1 MTRLAIPNLLAFL
14 LVACTTLWISGS
26 SLSLSATFDEPV
38 YLKCGL
44 DCWANHTHKPLMRLG
59 TMPLPV
65 DLETLPLN
73 LWYWWHQTT
82 PDFNNDFGW
91 MLTVARTTALLF
103 WWNLLLQCWRL
114 GTLIAG
120 PWCGLSVL
128 ATVALEP
135 NLMGHAALA
144 TTDIAVTGCM
154 IATLVE
160 FMRYQQSPSRLLWWK
175 VALWWALS
183 LFAKA
188 SALVFVPILILS
200 AEAPALASLCRQHGN
215 SPALR
220 HELWTKLKSWMAL
233 GFTAL
238 AVVFLLVGTD
248 FQRERTFVEWANSL
262 KPGPLQTTL
271 AWLADHLRIFTNAG
285 EGLAQ
290 QIKHNMRGHPSYLLG
305 VGHPKAVWYHFPV
318 LLLIK
323 LPTWFWLLLPFTLW
337 RQWKSPW
344 VPGLVACGLLLAFSV
359 NCRVQIGLRLVFPLV
374 LMLMVVTGVS
384 LATWWR
390 DAAKPRRGP
399 LAATLL
405 LLLWGSLTMA
415 RQFPDG
421 LRYINDFSANNAQPQ
436 SLVSDSNYD
445 WGQGLFDLAS
455 NLRPDL
461 KPDPAQPIWVVYWG
475 GDPRVD
481 LPPFRRLTPAA
492 QGITNADSLKLW
504 LPGKTVAVS
513 ATILHGPPLPPEY
526 ELIRQ
531 HFQNQ
536 KPIQLTRCYAV
547 YRLQPA
553 SPN

>member
-1 MTRLAIPNLLAFL
+1 MTRLAIPKLLAFL

-103 WWNLLLQCWRL
+103 WWNLLMQCWRL

-200 AEAPALASLCRQHGN
+200 AEAPALASLCRQHGS

-390 DAAKPRRGP
+390 DAPKPRRGP

-405 LLLWGSLTMA
+405 LLLWGSITMA

-445 WGQGLFDLAS
+445 WGQGLFDLAN
-455 NLRPDL
+455 NLR
-461 KPDPAQPIWVVYWG
+461 PDPAQPIWVVYWG

-481 LPPFRRLTPAA
+481 MPPFRRLTPAA

-526 ELIRQ
+526 ELIRS

-547 YRLQPA
+547 YRLPPA
-553 SPN
+553 TPN